1 MVWQLQET
9 WALQVECSS
18 SILPIAWRH
27 TTNICLVYT
36 KFNALSYGYKFLFFG
51 WPIALHGLVHF
62 LNTSSLRLFWPH
74 LTWMYM
80 NVYRA
85 YGPMGLWGHKLLNI
99 LCLFIQ
105 KTGCLVGSST
115 AAFASLVRMS
125 SESLKSKNEQTS
137 PRDSTSFHRFGAS
150 EAFRSHQARQ
160 RTHGSSTDRR
170 IGFKPLSSMKEVL
183 FRNGNCGGL

>member
-36 KFNALSYGYKFLFFG
+36 KFNALSYGYKLLFFG

-85 YGPMGLWGHKLLNI
+85 YGPMGLWGHKLLNNI
-99 LCLFIQ
+99 EHIVFIHSKDWVFGGLFNCGFRIFSQ
-105 KTGCLVGSST
+105 NEFRKSQIKKRTNQPSWLNKFPALWSIWSLPLAPST
-115 AAFASLVRMS
+115 AAHSWQQHGQTHWFQAA
-125 SESLKSKNEQTS
+125 EQ
-137 PRDSTSFHRFGAS
+137 HEG
-150 EAFRSHQARQ
+150 
-160 RTHGSSTDRR
+160 G
-170 IGFKPLSSMKEVL
+170 PL
-183 FRNGNCGGL
+183 